1 MSQSLQKTAKFQ
13 KFQLDNL
20 VDFEKCC
27 QTRIYLQN
35 FVLIQ
40 PKTSENVPK
49 FCQKLTTRPRSPSCQ
64 RLRVDHAVAPAVLGE
79 AQRAAERRRGPA
91 AASAGVRA
99 GPAAPYLEQSGLRG
113 LGG

>member
-1 MSQSLQKTAKFQ
+1 MANLPKFTKFQ

-40 PKTSENVPK
+40 PKTSKVDRQTGTAGGALLPSGSVGPSRMTSGTAVVIGVDDTDADRDLCRRARVPANLATFSK
-49 FCQKLTTRPRSPSCQ
+49 I
-64 RLRVDHAVAPAVLGE
+64 
-79 AQRAAERRRGPA
+79 
-91 AASAGVRA
+91 
-99 GPAAPYLEQSGLRG
+99 
-113 LGG
+113 